1 MKIKM
6 IEVEK
11 FLKTLSDDW
20 YIEDEGILDKY
31 YREDGKLINPEATV
45 NITKDEISICWQ
57 GDTEKPIRD
66 QIKDF
71 LHEFKIW
78 KKVNNYT
85 YIVLEIDKSRL
96 DEVTELLKAN
106 DIKISR

>member
-20 YIEDEGILDKY
+20 CIEDGGILDEY
-31 YREDGKLINPEATV
+31 YREDGKLINPEAIV
-45 NITKDEISICWQ
+45 DIKKDEISICWQ
-57 GDTEKPIRD
+57 GGAEKPIRD

-96 DEVTELLKAN
+96 DEVTEILKTN
-106 DIKISR
+106 NIKVVR